1 MIVKKT
7 KQLGNFKKGINLYVP
22 TRRIVSAAPS
32 GIPVASTA
40 SVNIA
45 EVPYIYFSPFTKK
58 LSGYEFQC
66 NFNYNVVINSGLI
79 YMNISENGND
89 YVLISPNTIFYKD
102 GFIFYTVS
110 NWKVV
115 SFGDNEGSPEVFDI
129 STNPST
135 DPTTIPTIGWSPA
148 ITITAAPEIGSDNPA
163 NAAEPDATAYVLID
177 GPFYNTPGNAGS
189 GFVGG
194 QSWRKM
200 QPGVAVNGR
209 ASYSYGNEGVNWTGT
224 QWQYTNT
231 STGVISSSLS
241 DVAYP
246 WLATAWTNG
255 YSAAKVTSTYNKTT
269 NYPAVP

>member
-1 MIVKKT
+1 
-7 KQLGNFKKGINLYVP
+7 
-22 TRRIVSAAPS
+22 
-32 GIPVASTA
+32 VASTN
-40 SVNIA
+40 S
-45 EVPYIYFSPFTKK
+45 
-58 LSGYEFQC
+58 LL
-66 NFNYNVVINSGLI
+66 INSSA
-79 YMNISENGND
+79 YAKRPENDNIGMDGGYDCGGYSLDVSPAIAGRRVYTNSSFGGGSEI
-89 YVLISPNTIFYKD
+89 YVLMQPGSHIGGP
-102 GFIFYTVS
+102 GFIGLEYTANTWVL
-110 NWKVV
+110 VYAV
-115 SFGDNEGSPEVFDI
+115 IEHVCTTRIDVI

-135 DPTTIPTIGWSPA
+135 NPDFIPTTGWSPA
-148 ITITAAPEIGSDNPA
+148 ITAAPEIGSDNPA